1 MLGTLNEE
9 LEMRAKH
16 GKQWVV
22 AGCTGSFLLIAY
34 LVNASWLAK
43 PTRTRT
49 LWLAHRGV
57 HQTYSRAGLT
67 NETCTAVRIEP
78 PRHDYIEN
86 TLASMRAAFD
96 CGADVVEIDEHPTT
110 DGHFAVFHDW
120 ALDCRTNGQGVTRDQ
135 TMSYLKSLD
144 VGYGY
149 TADGGVTFP
158 LRGKGVGLMPSL
170 AEVLDAFPGR
180 RFLVNI
186 KSNDESEAEKLA
198 RFLRNRPAEG
208 LRAIAFYGAEP
219 PVRRLLGLV
228 PELRGFTRASVKS
241 CFARYIAYGWTG
253 VMPAVCRHAIEVI
266 PSNYAGYLWGWPHRF
281 FNRMAAADSEVFI
294 VSTRNL
300 GDDNGLSGIDSP
312 GDLAALGESF
322 EGGIWTNRIELLGP
336 MTSVGS
342 IPSRY

>member
-1 MLGTLNEE
+1 
-9 LEMRAKH
+9 MRASHRKH
-16 GKQWVV
+16 SAMV
-22 AGCTGSFLLIAY
+22 GCTGALFLIAY

-43 PTRTRT
+43 PARTRT
-49 LWLAHRGV
+49 VWLAHRGV

-67 NETCTAVRIEP
+67 KETCTAVRIEP
-78 PRHDYIEN
+78 PRHDTIEN
-86 TLASMRAAFD
+86 TLASVRAAFD
-96 CGADVVEIDEHPTT
+96 YGADVVEIDEHPTT

-120 ALDCRTNGQGVTRDQ
+120 ALDCRTDGHGVTRDQ

-198 RFLRNRPAEG
+198 RFLRNRPKQE
-208 LRAIAFYGAEP
+208 LETMAFYGAER
-219 PVRRLLGLV
+219 PVKRLLGLV
-228 PELRGFTRASVKS
+228 PEVRGFTRTSVKS
-241 CFARYIAYGWTG
+241 CLARYIAYGWTG
-253 VMPAVCRHAIEVI
+253 LMPAVCRHAIQVI
-266 PSNYAGYLWGWPHRF
+266 PSNYTGYLWGWPHRF
-281 FNRMAAADSEVFI
+281 FARMAAADSEFFMVGAG
-294 VSTRNL
+294 NP
-300 GDDNGLSGIDSP
+300 DDNGLSGIDSP

-336 MTSVGS
+336 MASVGS
-342 IPSRY
+342 SSRVRE